1 MVSVHLMWRTNHDI
15 HFHFH
20 LYTYWVIFLKLFDF
34 GPPCPCYYA
43 RGGGPEIAWI
53 DELQWLDLKIGHQDN
68 SPSNNHQSDMSYIEK
83 KLQLDIR
90 LTPVLHT
97 ISVTD
102 VE

>member
-43 RGGGPEIAWI
+43 HGGGPEIA
-53 DELQWLDLKIGHQDN
+53 
-68 SPSNNHQSDMSYIEK
+68 
-83 KLQLDIR
+83 
-90 LTPVLHT
+90 
-97 ISVTD
+97 
-102 VE
+102 